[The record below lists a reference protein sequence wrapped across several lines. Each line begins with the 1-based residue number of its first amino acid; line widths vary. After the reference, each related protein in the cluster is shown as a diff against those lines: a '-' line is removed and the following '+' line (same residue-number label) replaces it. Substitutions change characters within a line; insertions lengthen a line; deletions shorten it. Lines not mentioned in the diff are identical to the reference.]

1 MIQFA
6 FVSQFPHL
14 QIDVAIKPILYIYN
28 NQIYV
33 VWNSYSYMVNDK
45 KILVLMTLISVACYV
60 IGKVEKCQVKV
71 ISMSRGQIIYFYYA
85 KDGHFPF

>member
-45 KILVLMTLISVACYV
+45 KNLSSYDFDFCCLLCDWES
-60 IGKVEKCQVKV
+60 GE
-71 ISMSRGQIIYFYYA
+71 MSS
-85 KDGHFPF
+85 

>member
-1 MIQFA
+1 
-6 FVSQFPHL
+6 
-14 QIDVAIKPILYIYN
+14 
-28 NQIYV
+28 
-33 VWNSYSYMVNDK
+33 MVNDK